1 MEISDLARTVVAWHR
16 FGKEHGEDEFR
27 LNEPQV
33 VEEYVRDKVQRFKDT
48 ADDNWKW
55 FQLSDDLIIEQPFDG
70 RPQSGP
76 DSTIYYLPNRMWCI
90 QENMHGED
98 WTWYV
103 HIGKTEYN
111 SNHQAWV
118 FKDLFVDVIIK
129 SDMKTHTIL
138 DLDDLADVFE
148 MGLVDDSEVTE
159 ILRSTQTLVDQI
171 RSSDFPPTELANRE
185 KFKSTLGW

>member
-1 MEISDLARTVVAWHR
+1 M
-16 FGKEHGEDEFR
+16 
-27 LNEPQV
+27 P
-33 VEEYVRDKVQRFKDT
+33 DT
-48 ADDNWKW
+48 NPNPCGWKW
-55 FQLSDDLIIEQPFDG
+55 FQVSDDLIIEQPFDG
-70 RPQSGP
+70 RLQSGP

-148 MGLVDDSEVTE
+148 MGLVADSEVTE
-159 ILRSTQTLVDQI
+159 ILRSTQELVDLIQKGG
-171 RSSDFPPTELANRE
+171 FPPRELDHRGE
-185 KFKSTLGW
+185 LKLELGW